1 VTTPRALKQLERA
14 LKRALLRGLGALLG
28 GVRRRSVPDWSSGS
42 RRILFI
48 RHDGIGDVLMST
60 PLLRA
65 IARARPNIAID
76 VLTFP
81 GQASALRGLPFLRN
95 IHAFSPGRRLT
106 YPREVIA
113 QIRRERY
120 DAIID
125 GTVKR
130 FVDGQMFG
138 ARVKAGMVLLLLAS
152 RTPHRIGMADREND
166 FVYTVPVRPSNGY
179 AHHSL
184 YTASLGIPFGID
196 PATVHPRPAIVLTVE
211 ELEEGE
217 RAWASAGHGSPR
229 LLVNISS
236 LNECRRWHDASYV
249 LVLRGIRKQRP
260 DVHIGVIGGPGDE
273 ARVTALARDVGAIA
287 MVPPLRIAFATVAKA
302 SLLLT
307 PDTSLGHAAAALG
320 TPAVVMLPTGHEPLV
335 PAGVDIYPV
344 FGDGGRIRSIP
355 PDVVERSVLAN
366 LMRVSPAASP
376 SASR

>member
-1 VTTPRALKQLERA
+1 MSTPRVFKELERA
-14 LKRALLRGLGALLG
+14 VKRVLLRMVGLMLG
-28 GVRRRSVPDWSSGS
+28 GGRRRTIPDWSSGAP
-42 RRILFI
+42 RVLFI

-65 IARARPNIAID
+65 IARARPNVAID

-81 GQASALRGLPFLRN
+81 GPAEALRGLPFIRN
-95 IHAFSPGRRLT
+95 VRAFSPGRRLT

-113 QIRRERY
+113 QVRREGY

-130 FVDGQMFG
+130 FVDGKMFG
-138 ARVKAGMVLLLLAS
+138 ARVKAGMMLLLFAS
-152 RTPHRIGMADREND
+152 RARHRIGMADREND

-179 AHHSL
+179 AHHSR
-184 YTASLGIPFGID
+184 YTASLGIPFGVD
-196 PATVHPRPAIVLTVE
+196 PSTVDPQPAIVLTPD

-217 RAWASAGHGSPR
+217 RAWAVAGTGHPR

-249 LVLRGIRKQRP
+249 LVLRDVREHRP
-260 DVHIGVIGGPGDE
+260 DVRVAIIGGPGDE

-287 MVPPLRIAFATVAKA
+287 MVPPLRVAFAVVAKA
-302 SLLLT
+302 DLLLT

-320 TPAVVMLPTGHEPLV
+320 TAAVVMLPTGHEPLV
-335 PAGVDIYPV
+335 PAGSGIFPL
-344 FGDGGRIRSIP
+344 FGDGGHIRSILP
-355 PDVVERSVLAN
+355 RPVERTVLEV
-366 LMRVSPAASP
+366 LRRVAPVP
-376 SASR
+376 SASTGR

>member
-1 VTTPRALKQLERA
+1 MSTPRALKELERKA
-14 LKRALLRGLGALLG
+14 KRLLLRLLG
-28 GVRRRSVPDWSSGS
+28 LVLSGGRRRTIPDWSAGS
-42 RRILFI
+42 PRVLFI

-65 IARARPNIAID
+65 IARAQPNIAID

-81 GQASALRGLPFLRN
+81 GPASALRGLPFIRN
-95 IHAFSPGRRLT
+95 VHAFSPGRRLT
-106 YPREVIA
+106 YPRQVIA

-152 RTPHRIGMADREND
+152 RAAHRIGMADREND
-166 FVYTVPVRPSNGY
+166 FVYTVPIRPSNGY

-184 YTASLGIPFGID
+184 YTASLGIPFGVD
-196 PATVHPRPAIVLTVE
+196 PAMVHPRPAIVLTAE

-217 RAWASAGHGSPR
+217 RAWGPAGPGSPR

-236 LNECRRWHDASYV
+236 LNECRRWQDASYA
-249 LVLRGIRKQRP
+249 LALRGVRKHRP
-260 DVHIGVIGGPGDE
+260 DVQIGVIGGPGDE

-287 MVPPLRIAFATVAKA
+287 MVPPLRIAFAAVAKA

-344 FGDGGRIRSIP
+344 FGNGGRIGSIP
-355 PDVVERSVLAN
+355 PGLVERSVLEK
-366 LMRVSPAASP
+366 LMRVSPVAST